1 MLEDIREKKTN
12 RVTYLLVVVAGIG
25 MLFIGVP
32 FFNHSGE
39 INVATVN
46 GQDIP
51 QRLYSDT
58 YRDLQQQQPNLSESE
73 LSQRAVRTLIERS
86 LLEQH
91 ALDSRYRLSD
101 SALYRIIKQQFGD
114 NEKYS
119 QFLSDNHISATAYQ
133 NSVRQEQSISA
144 YYRALM
150 AGDGNNNPLQQH
162 YLQSQAQERGYTLY
176 TIPRAPIAAAV
187 NVEDAALEKHYQAH
201 GERFSTPENVTI
213 DYTIYDIADMPVSG
227 RRSGRYIIID
237 DAKAAEDAASAIKNG
252 EKTFADYWQAIGD
265 KTLAGETGEL
275 ALAAKGKGVDPK
287 LDEALFALEK
297 SGDVSPV
304 IDTDFGKI
312 LLELGTVEAVDSSD
326 KETVRRLARAEHE
339 AAYTERAN
347 QAFDSAQSGNGLAAV
362 LGITGGKSE
371 TLTNIT
377 ADSDAAPWLHNQ
389 AVQAQLFGEKALS
402 DNKLATPVEIAPQVT
417 LFFTVT
423 QREKPQPRPFADVR
437 AQVEA
442 DYRNEQANTTLR
454 ERGEA
459 LKTALAAGKAEALIA
474 EYQVQSETVAPTNR
488 FAAKNPL
495 VLDLFNRSERLTI
508 LDAPDGNLLV
518 ARLDSVAEGDPAKL
532 PEAQRSALSQQW
544 QLENFGAT
552 YNGIGSWLYGQA
564 KIKINEEALQ
574 R

>member
-91 ALDSRYRLSD
+91 ALDSRYRLPD

-119 QFLSDNHISATAYQ
+119 QFLKNHGISATSYQ
-133 NSVRQEQSISA
+133 ESMRRSESIGA
-144 YYRALM
+144 YYRALFV
-150 AGDGNNNPLQQH
+150 GNGSGPLQQH

-187 NVEDAALEKHYQAH
+187 SVDDSVLEKHYQAH
-201 GERFSTPENVTI
+201 GERFSTPESVNI

-423 QREKPQPRPFADVR
+423 QREKPQLRPFADVR

-442 DYRNEQANTTLR
+442 DYRSEQANITLH
-454 ERGEA
+454 ERGAA
-459 LKTALAAGKAEALIA
+459 LQKALGEGNADALVS
-474 EYQVQSETVAPTNR
+474 EYQAKTETIAPTNR
-488 FAAKNPL
+488 YNTTNPL
-495 VLDLFNRSERLTI
+495 VADLFKRGERITI
-508 LDAPDGNLLV
+508 TDTADGDLLV
-518 ARLDSVAEGDPAKL
+518 ARLDSVADGDPAKL